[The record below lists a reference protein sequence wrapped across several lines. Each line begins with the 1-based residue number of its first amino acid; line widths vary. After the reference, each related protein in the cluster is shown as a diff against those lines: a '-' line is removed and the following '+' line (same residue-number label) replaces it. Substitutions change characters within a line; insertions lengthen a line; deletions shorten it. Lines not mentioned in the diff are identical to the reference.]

1 MKRGMRRNDVVVG
14 LVVVLGIVVIVAG
27 TIWLQGM
34 RLGQEQREVQARFT
48 EIGQLLPGN
57 EVKLRGVPIGRVD
70 DIALEQDGRAVIITL
85 SIQGEVPLPED
96 PVVLLSPESFF
107 GDWQAEILPRRN
119 YPFYNY
125 TESPDPSVLPGY
137 SLPDISRLTAV
148 ADRIAQNMAVLSD
161 RVQTAFT
168 EETALNIRE
177 AIENI
182 SQVSEE
188 LTGLVSG
195 QQRVFQQV
203 ADNLEETTEAL
214 GAAAETVQ
222 RAFAQVESAI
232 GEDRLVEIVQNVE
245 RSTAQVDS
253 LATELLTM
261 SRDLKAAAA
270 SADTTFAAV
279 GSIASR
285 IERGEGTIG
294 RLLGD
299 TMLYY
304 GLRES
309 TIELQALLRDIR
321 ENPRRYI
328 TIRVF

>member
-1 MKRGMRRNDVVVG
+1 MRRNDVVVG